1 MKTFVQFAISFL
13 LTGLFSCAEKPK
25 PAAEPA
31 SNIPVIL
38 EGKRVDVSS
47 LYKRNKENL
56 IESLY
61 QEIISKSEELK
72 ALDVEIKSLNQQQQ
86 QALDS
91 FRLFNDK
98 SQSYYESAKLNVN
111 NIKDSIFRK
120 RVMALVNESL
130 KEYNNKIAPHQQ
142 LDSLMTRKTA
152 TINDLYILL
161 KVVTTLPAMHNF
173 QQERLP
179 GTTVAESFNRQLDS
193 LQARLDSLSQ
203 KLP

>member
-1 MKTFVQFAISFL
+1 MKTMLYAAISFL
-13 LTGLFSCAEKPK
+13 LTSLFSCAEKPK

-31 SNIPVIL
+31 SNIPIVL
-38 EGKRVDVSS
+38 EGKYVDVSS

-56 IESLY
+56 IEPLY
-61 QEIISKSEELK
+61 QELISKSQELK
-72 ALDVEIKSLNQQQQ
+72 AIDAEIKSLGKQQQ

-91 FRLFNDK
+91 FYQFNNK
-98 SQSYYESAKLNVN
+98 NQSYYESAKLNID

-120 RVMALVNESL
+120 KVQALIDESL
-130 KEYNNKIAPHQQ
+130 REYNIKTMSHQQ

-161 KVVTTLPAMHNF
+161 KVATTLPAMHNF

-179 GTTVAESFNRQLDS
+179 GTVQAEAFVRQLDS
-193 LQARLDSLSQ
+193 LQVRLDSLT
-203 KLP
+203 KRP

>member
-1 MKTFVQFAISFL
+1 MKTIVQFAIPFL
-13 LTGLFSCAEKPK
+13 FTGLFSCAEKPK

-38 EGKRVDVSS
+38 EGKRVDVSR
-47 LYKRNKENL
+47 LYTKNKENL

-61 QEIISKSEELK
+61 QELISKSEELK
-72 ALDVEIKSLNQQQQ
+72 SIDAEIKSLSQKQQ

-98 SQSYYESAKLNVN
+98 NQSYYESAKLNIN
-111 NIKDSIFRK
+111 NIRDSVFRK
-120 RVMALVNESL
+120 KVLTLVTESL
-130 KEYNNKIAPHQQ
+130 KEYNKKIAPQQQ

-152 TINDLYILL
+152 AINDLYILL

-179 GTTVAESFNRQLDS
+179 GTTASELFNKQLDS
-193 LQARLDSLSQ
+193 LQTRLDSLSR

>member
-1 MKTFVQFAISFL
+1 MKSIVQLAIPFL
-13 LTGLFSCAEKPK
+13 LMGLFSCAEKPR
-25 PAAEPA
+25 PAAEPS

-38 EGKRVDVSS
+38 EGKRVDVSR
-47 LYKRNKENL
+47 LYTKNKENL

-61 QEIISKSEELK
+61 QELISKSEELK
-72 ALDVEIKSLNQQQQ
+72 SIDAEIKTLNQKQQQ
-86 QALDS
+86 SLDS

-98 SQSYYESAKLNVN
+98 NQSYYESAKLNIN

-120 RVMALVNESL
+120 KVLALVDESL

-161 KVVTTLPAMHNF
+161 KVVTTLPAMHIF

-179 GTTVAESFNRQLDS
+179 GTAASELFNKQLDS
-193 LQARLDSLSQ
+193 LQTRLDSLTQ

>member
-1 MKTFVQFAISFL
+1 MKTIIYIAIPFL

-31 SNIPVIL
+31 GNIPIVL

-61 QEIISKSEELK
+61 QELISKSEELK
-72 ALDVEIKSLNQQQQ
+72 AIDIEIKSLGKLKQ
-86 QALDS
+86 QAVDS

-98 SQSYYESAKLNVN
+98 NESYYESAKLNIN

-120 RVMALVNESL
+120 RVQAIVDESL
-130 KEYNNKIAPHQQ
+130 REYTHKTLHHRQ
-142 LDSLMTRKTA
+142 LDSLLTRKTT

-173 QQERLP
+173 QMERIP
-179 GTTVAESFNRQLDS
+179 GSVDGETFNRQLDS
-193 LQARLDSLSQ
+193 LQVRLDSLS
-203 KLP
+203 KMLP

>member
-1 MKTFVQFAISFL
+1 MKTIIYITLSFL
-13 LTGLFSCAEKPK
+13 FTGLFSCAEKPK
-25 PAAEPA
+25 PTAEPA

-38 EGKRVDVSS
+38 EGKRIDVSR
-47 LYKRNKENL
+47 LYTKNKENL

-61 QEIISKSEELK
+61 QELISKSEELK
-72 ALDVEIKSLNQQQQ
+72 SIDAEIKSLNQQQQ
-86 QALDS
+86 LALDS

-98 SQSYYESAKLNVN
+98 NQSYYESAKLNIN
-111 NIKDSIFRK
+111 NIKDSIFRQK
-120 RVMALVNESL
+120 VLALVNESV

-173 QQERLP
+173 QLERLP
-179 GTTVAESFNRQLDS
+179 GTTAAESFNKQLDS
-193 LQARLDSLSQ
+193 LQTRLDSLSK